1 MTELNYSKRQIN
13 PLVKKYS
20 IDVENNKYFQTIIS
34 MFEDQTPYQIWAIKG
49 VFENVFG
56 IEDVQ
61 RIKCWAEENH
71 TDIQNLT
78 KKNIISYKTK
88 TDISN
93 LYKEMEGIKM
103 IHLVKDVISRF
114 NTQQRELLKSNIGIP
129 DALTAKRSSSFKK
142 YYEIFKGVL
151 TLPKHRQEKL
161 ISTASAINDFAFL
174 IEHISKALEASYSWN
189 KEDMLG
195 FLERNCPDSSVVYDN
210 DNIVIVQVTSF
221 NSSRK
226 LCGGGRTGWCL
237 TREDSYFRRYVN
249 EQNANQFF
257 YFDFSKREDH
267 ELAHIGFTV
276 KPSEGIVNAHST
288 KNSCMLGDGIMVD
301 GKRAS
306 INSVLSNNNIPKNV
320 FIRLKKLCNF
330 KWDMDAFVEWTNKNK
345 RDIEICIVENNRV
358 VVKVNN
364 NIGLEHILSHTLI
377 DYNRISVNDKHKNFI
392 IMDFNLDYND
402 DKSIIEMSFAKDSYD
417 LDSLAT
423 IVDAYNGNMH
433 DSNYLNKI
441 NMPINKFL
449 PREEIK
455 PSILLHKLINEK
467 NENDLIDLIT
477 NNGELDVNF
486 KFNNKTPIFS
496 IIDNKMF
503 SAFKA
508 IINHKN
514 FNASIQ
520 NAYGEV
526 LLQSLLYDYNLEGNN
541 ENDVANLR
549 KMINIIINSDSFDLN
564 SINLND
570 DSAINVAAEF
580 PNLLWVVEKLV
591 SNPKVNVNV
600 INDINCSALTNAI
613 RRNNIEAI
621 KILGTR
627 PDLIVRKEDEEMAK
641 KMDININS
649 LINPKKFDSSETIEV
664 VNEPKF
670 SSSDFASLF
679 EKVMSMTK

>member
-20 IDVENNKYFQTIIS
+20 IDVENNKYFQSIIT

-61 RIKCWAEENH
+61 RIKSWVDENH
-71 TDIQNLT
+71 TDIQNLV

-114 NTQQRELLKSNIGIP
+114 NTQQRELLKNNIDIP
-129 DALTAKRSSSFKK
+129 DALEAKRSPVFNK

-161 ISTASAINDFAFL
+161 ISTSSAIDSFGFL
-174 IEHISKALEASYSWN
+174 IEHVSKALEASYSWN

-195 FLERNCPDSSVVYDN
+195 FLSRNCPDSSVVYDN
-210 DNIVIVQVTSF
+210 DNIVIVQVASF
-221 NSSRK
+221 DSSRK

-237 TREDSYFRRYVN
+237 TREISYFRRYVN
-249 EQNANQFF
+249 ENNANQFF

-276 KPSEGIVNAHST
+276 RPSEGIVNAHST
-288 KNSCMLGDGIMVD
+288 KNSCMLGDGIIVE
-301 GKRAS
+301 GKRVN
-306 INSVLSNNNIPKNV
+306 IHNVLENNNVPKNV
-320 FIRLKKLCNF
+320 FIRLNKLTKY
-330 KWDMDAFVEWTNKNK
+330 KWDMDAFIEWAGKNK
-345 RDIEICIVENNRV
+345 RDMKVCIVDNKRV
-358 VVKVNN
+358 VLKINN
-364 NIGLEHILSHTLI
+364 NIGLENVLAHTLI
-377 DYNRISVNDKHKNFI
+377 DYNHISVNEKRKNFVI
-392 IMDFNLDYND
+392 LDFNLSNNE
-402 DKSIIEMSFAKDSYD
+402 DKSIIELSFNKDVYG
-417 LDSLAT
+417 LDSLNYM
-423 IVDAYNGNMH
+423 VDAYNLNMK
-433 DSNYLNKI
+433 DSSYLNDI
-441 NMPINKFL
+441 NMSINKFL

-455 PSILLHKLINEK
+455 SSILLHKLIDENNESDLVK
-467 NENDLIDLIT
+467 LINETSD
-477 NNGELDVNF
+477 LDVNYIL
-486 KFNNKTPIFS
+486 NNRTPIFS
-496 IIDNKMF
+496 IIDKKMPN
-503 SAFKA
+503 AFKA
-508 IINHKN
+508 IINHKK

-526 LLQSLLYDYNLEGNN
+526 LLQSLLYDYNLESNS
-541 ENDVANLR
+541 ENDVYNIR
-549 KMINIIINSDSFDLN
+549 KMINIIIDSDTFDFN

-591 SNPKVNVNV
+591 ENPRVNVNV

-613 RRNNIEAI
+613 RRNNVQAI
-621 KILGTR
+621 RVLGTR
-627 PDLIVRKEDEEMAK
+627 PDLIIRKEDKEMAK
-641 KMDININS
+641 KMNINLS
-649 LINPKKFDSSETIEV
+649 DFIKPKKFESFQSVEYF
-664 VNEPKF
+664 NEPKF

-679 EKVMSMTK
+679 EKVMSMAK